1 MHLEIEATEW
11 HNCSNKNQEIVTVIL
26 IMSIYLRPA
35 ETICFR
41 LSLSEFSTPK
51 SVSMIIIFSSRT
63 GSLRSS
69 SRWELLRTP
78 TWAWMNTESRTLFW
92 KALLMIQLST
102 KLSPYIKS
110 GCTKWNTPGVMVWY
124 EPSSWFCDDQ
134 SRSWISANISKGNSL
149 QTAKHTIEFKL
160 QDNHS
165 LYLVRL
171 IVLTI
176 ILHTLVMQ
184 MKVAN
189 K

>member
-11 HNCSNKNQEIVTVIL
+11 HNCSNNNQGIINGIL
-26 IMSIYLRPA
+26 LWVYLRPA

-92 KALLMIQLST
+92 KALLIIQLST

-110 GCTKWNTPGVMVWY
+110 GCTMWNTPGVIVWY

-149 QTAKHTIEFKL
+149 QSTLLNFEFKL
-160 QDNHS
+160 QNNHS

-171 IVLTI
+171 MVLTI
-176 ILHTLVMQ
+176 ALHNFVIQ
-184 MKVAN
+184 MKVA
-189 K
+189 KK